1 MIIPKHWAESRHQQK
16 IDGRQWTIRRFGW
29 SEHSMEEAR
38 AMADQRVA
46 EALKRVV
53 AGETIQRREPKVPY
67 NGADGVPIREEIVAR
82 DGDAIVT
89 RNSYGALC
97 LNTPDVLFA
106 DMDCPI
112 GISFRSGCLI
122 FVFMMLAAVAY
133 GRHAGSLGIA
143 LGSMIL
149 SIFLALLVYGVVD
162 RSIRKNPA
170 AMKRRLWRRIERFAR
185 RHPDWHLRAYET
197 PAGYRLLAMHA
208 TFDPAGIETARAFCQ
223 IVVDPVYA
231 RMCRNQRCFRAR
243 VSPKPWRI
251 GISERL
257 KPRTGVWPID
267 PEKLPLREAWVRDYE
282 QRSTGHAA
290 CRFVARF
297 GSDRIHPAAEAVRR
311 WHDELSRADSQL
323 PLA

>member
-1 MIIPKHWAESRHQQK
+1 MIIPKHWAESRRQQK

-29 SEHSMEEAR
+29 SEHSMEEAQ

-53 AGETIQRREPKVPY
+53 AGETIERREPKVPY
-67 NGADGVPIREEIVAR
+67 NGADGMPIREEIVAR
-82 DGDAIVT
+82 DGEAIVT

-106 DMDCPI
+106 DIDLPT
-112 GISFRSGCLI
+112 GTPLKWFATVWVVTAVTALSFRGAMPNL
-122 FVFMMLAAVAY
+122 LP
-133 GRHAGSLGIA
+133 
-143 LGSMIL
+143 
-149 SIFLALLVYGVVD
+149 ALLLTVIAPPFIAVWGHKLFL
-162 RSIRKNPA
+162 RLSGGRRKQA
-170 AMKRRLWRRIERFAR
+170 LTRIEGFAR

-197 PAGYRLLAMHA
+197 PAGYRLLAMHS
-208 TFDPAGIETARAFCQ
+208 TFDPAGIESARAFCQ
-223 IVVDPVYA
+223 LVVDPVYA

-267 PEKLPLREAWVRDYE
+267 PEKLPLRAAWVRDYE

-297 GSDRIHPAAEAVRR
+297 GSDRVHPAAEAVRR

>member
-1 MIIPKHWAESRHQQK
+1 
-16 IDGRQWTIRRFGW
+16 
-29 SEHSMEEAR
+29 MEEAQ

-46 EALKRVV
+46 EALKRVID
-53 AGETIQRREPKVPY
+53 GETIQRREPKVPY
-67 NGADGVPIREEIVAR
+67 NGAEGMPIREEIVAR
-82 DGDAIVT
+82 DGDAVVT

-106 DMDCPI
+106 DLDCPI

-122 FVFMMLAAVAY
+122 ILACAILPLAAN
-133 GRHAGSLGIA
+133 GWKTGSFLLAVGM
-143 LGSMIL
+143 LV
-149 SIFLALLVYGVVD
+149 SIFAGLLVLGVVD
-162 RSIRKNPA
+162 RSIRKNQA
-170 AMKRRLWRRIERFAR
+170 AMKRRLWRRIEGFAR

-197 PAGYRLLAMHA
+197 PAGYRVLAMHS
-208 TFDPAGIETARAFCQ
+208 TFDPAGIESARAFCQ
-223 IVVDPVYA
+223 LVVDPVYA

-251 GISERL
+251 GISEHL
-257 KPRTGVWPID
+257 KPRSGVWPID

-297 GSDRIHPAAEAVRR
+297 GSDRVHPSAEAVRR
-311 WHDELSRADSQL
+311 WHDKLSRADSQL

>member
-1 MIIPKHWAESRHQQK
+1 MIIPNHWAESRRQQQ

-29 SEHSMEEAR
+29 SEHSMEEAQ

-53 AGETIQRREPKVPY
+53 AGETIERREPKVPY
-67 NGADGVPIREEIVAR
+67 NGADGMPIREEIVAR

-106 DMDCPI
+106 DVDLPTGTPWKWI
-112 GISFRSGCLI
+112 ATVWAVVAVTALSFRGAMPNL
-122 FVFMMLAAVAY
+122 LP
-133 GRHAGSLGIA
+133 
-143 LGSMIL
+143 
-149 SIFLALLVYGVVD
+149 ALLLTFIAPPFIAVWSYKLFLRLNGG
-162 RSIRKNPA
+162 RRKQT
-170 AMKRRLWRRIERFAR
+170 LTRIERFAR
-185 RHPDWHLRAYET
+185 RNPNWHLRAYET

-208 TFDPAGIETARAFCQ
+208 TFDPAGNEAARCFGELAG
-223 IVVDPVYA
+223 DPVYA

-251 GISERL
+251 GISAHL

-267 PEKLPLREAWVRDYE
+267 PDKLPLREAWVRDYA

-297 GSDRIHPAAEAVRR
+297 GSDRVHPAAEAVRC

>member
-1 MIIPKHWAESRHQQK
+1 MIIPNHWAESRQQQK

-29 SEHSMEEAR
+29 SDRSMEEAQ

-53 AGETIQRREPKVPY
+53 AGETIERREPKVPY
-67 NGADGVPIREEIVAR
+67 NGADGMPIREEIVAR

-106 DMDCPI
+106 DIDLPTGTPWKWI
-112 GISFRSGCLI
+112 AT
-122 FVFMMLAAVAY
+122 VWAVAAVAALAY
-133 GRHAGSLGIA
+133 RGSLPNP
-143 LGSMIL
+143 
-149 SIFLALLVYGVVD
+149 FLAFLLTVIAPPVIAVRTYKVFLWLSGG
-162 RSIRKNPA
+162 
-170 AMKRRLWRRIERFAR
+170 RRQRALARIERFAR
-185 RHPDWHLRAYET
+185 RHPDWHLRVYET

-208 TFDPAGIETARAFCQ
+208 TFDPAGDEAPLCFRELAG
-223 IVVDPVYA
+223 DPVYA

-251 GISERL
+251 GISVHL

-267 PEKLPLREAWVRDYE
+267 PEKLPLREAWVRDYD

-297 GSDRIHPAAEAVRR
+297 GSDRVHPAAEAVRR
-311 WHDELSRADSQL
+311 WHDELSRANSTL

>member
-1 MIIPKHWAESRHQQK
+1 MIIPKHWAESRQQQN
-16 IDGRQWTIRRFGW
+16 INGRQWTIRRFGW
-29 SEHSMEEAR
+29 SDQSMEEAR
-38 AMADQRVA
+38 AMADHRVA

-53 AGETIQRREPKVPY
+53 AGEIIERREPKVPY
-67 NGADGVPIREEIVAR
+67 NGADGMPIREEIVAC
-82 DGDAIVT
+82 DGEAIVT

-106 DMDCPI
+106 DLDLPTGTPLKWI
-112 GISFRSGCLI
+112 ARVWVVTAITALSFRDAMPNL
-122 FVFMMLAAVAY
+122 L
-133 GRHAGSLGIA
+133 
-143 LGSMIL
+143 
-149 SIFLALLVYGVVD
+149 LALLLTLIAPPFIAVWSYKLFLRLSGG
-162 RSIRKNPA
+162 RRKQVL
-170 AMKRRLWRRIERFAR
+170 KRIERFAR

-208 TFDPAGIETARAFCQ
+208 TFDPAGIESARAFRQ
-223 IVVDPVYA
+223 LVVDPVYA

-267 PEKLPLREAWVRDYE
+267 PEKLPLREAWVRDYD

-297 GSDRIHPAAEAVRR
+297 GSDRVHPAAEAVRR
-311 WHDELSRADSQL
+311 WHDELSRADSSL

>member
-1 MIIPKHWAESRHQQK
+1 MIIPTHWAESRHQEK

-29 SEHSMEEAR
+29 SDHSLEEAQ

-46 EALKRVV
+46 EALKRVI
-53 AGETIQRREPKVPY
+53 AGETIERREPKVPY
-67 NGADGVPIREEIVAR
+67 NGADGMPIREEIIAR

-106 DMDCPI
+106 DLDCPD

-122 FVFMMLAAVAY
+122 ILACILITLAANDWKTGSFLLAV
-133 GRHAGSLGIA
+133 GMLVSVFAGLLILG
-143 LGSMIL
+143 
-149 SIFLALLVYGVVD
+149 FVD
-162 RSIRKNPA
+162 RALRKNKA
-170 AMKRRLWRRIERFAR
+170 GKKRRLWRRIERFSR
-185 RHPDWHLRAYET
+185 RHPDWNLRAYET

-208 TFDPAGIETARAFCQ
+208 TFDPAGDEADHCFRELAG
-223 IVVDPVYA
+223 DPVYA
-231 RMCRNQRCFRAR
+231 RMCRKQRCFRAR

-251 GISERL
+251 GISAHL

-267 PEKLPLREAWVRDYE
+267 PEKLPLREAWVRDYA

-311 WHDELSRADSQL
+311 WHDELSRADSSL